1 MTTGDFEEPSAAAP
15 VPIAATG
22 GGVLLLPPLELRPGP
37 VSIACASVGVSE
49 VVVICYHRIL
59 PHPPPESN

>member
-1 MTTGDFEEPSAAAP
+1 M
-15 VPIAATG
+15 PIAATG
-22 GGVLLLPPLELRPGP
+22 GGVLLSPPLELRPGP

-49 VVVICYHRIL
+49 VVVILYHRIL